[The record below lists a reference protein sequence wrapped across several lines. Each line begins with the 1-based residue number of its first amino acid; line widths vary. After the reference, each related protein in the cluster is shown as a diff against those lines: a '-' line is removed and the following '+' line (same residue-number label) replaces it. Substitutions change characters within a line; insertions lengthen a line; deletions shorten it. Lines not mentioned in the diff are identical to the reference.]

1 MSDSDFE
8 KGKWPFGG
16 KGKPEDVPVPS
27 GTARQIS
34 NKSPFGHNLET
45 KMDEAVRQSWQLVP
59 SQVRFENMTWQ
70 GGMEKLC
77 QLIAD
82 RLGYRDIPLQCV
94 LYKLLVYGEGG
105 HFVKHQDTEKEDG
118 MIVTLVV
125 QLPSSH
131 EGGDLVVYRGGE
143 VRHRHDFGKADG
155 TAAFLPHY
163 AVHYADAEHAL
174 EKVTK
179 GFRLALVY
187 SICLPPTMRHLEK
200 AHDAPL
206 SEDLAGHIS
215 NMDEEADEPFALL
228 LSHEYTA
235 KNIQGLGTGALKG
248 IDSARFHALEE
259 ANALVP
265 AAKQLEFFI
274 VKHAEHAV
282 KVMPFDVAME
292 VFHAQIPVDAAKLR
306 AFMED
311 MIARAKLAVE
321 AGDPEIVRD
330 FFKGMHY
337 HRNEN
342 DTPFAYCA
350 GLRERT
356 DNGTLIPVITQ
367 IARKFDWAIIGEPL
381 LACMRQHAYAP
392 KEDDSGY
399 STMALALLVLDG
411 LDSGTAEDSL
421 LKLAMEKAEDKNS
434 DPMKSLECFGGVD
447 TDDEKGGLLALL
459 VSKRIEWLKNQIE
472 KLDKPFS
479 WQMPD
484 AKFPDNAKVEE
495 FLQGLAETMTMA
507 KGVRKFKGFQ
517 DASNY
522 AAKWTRGP
530 QVGASLKMEASS
542 TDANAVV
549 AITKTRKWFTE
560 CQHKLRQYK
569 VELTQLREY
578 TGETDDSDS
587 KRARLE

>member
-1 MSDSDFE
+1 MC
-8 KGKWPFGG
+8 K
-16 KGKPEDVPVPS
+16 
-27 GTARQIS
+27 
-34 NKSPFGHNLET
+34 KSPFGHNLET

-274 VKHAEHAV
+274 VRLAHKIEYDPGRWQETLSQLWIPHGAE
-282 KVMPFDVAME
+282 KEEGYMGNEGPT
-292 VFHAQIPVDAAKLR
+292 KNT
-306 AFMED
+306 
-311 MIARAKLAVE
+311 K
-321 AGDPEIVRD
+321 
-330 FFKGMHY
+330 
-337 HRNEN
+337 NEN

-421 LKLAMEKAEDKNS
+421 LKLAMEKAEEFTTEELCASKVS
-434 DPMKSLECFGGVD
+434 LAFLEKSLECFGGVD

-530 QVGASLKMEASS
+530 QVGASFKMEASS